1 MRCGFELGL
10 AVLSPQP
17 YSHVGVLRRYAK
29 FVYNCGQ
36 YQQASSLLV
45 SVRALTTDP
54 DKAFSAMWG
63 KLASEVLVQNWEQA
77 VEDIQALRDAIE
89 ARTTTPAI
97 MQLQQRCWLMHW
109 ALFIFGNH
117 TNGRQIVADIF
128 FHDRYLN
135 AIQVRH
141 RRGQG

>member
-1 MRCGFELGL
+1 MRLRLGL
-10 AVLSPQP
+10 AVLSPWA
-17 YSHVGVLRRYAK
+17 YSHVDVLRRYAK

-77 VEDIQALRDAIE
+77 VEDIHALRDAIE
-89 ARTTTPAI
+89 ARTTTPASP
-97 MQLQQRCWLMHW
+97 L
-109 ALFIFGNH
+109 A
-117 TNGRQIVADIF
+117 
-128 FHDRYLN
+128 
-135 AIQVRH
+135 
-141 RRGQG
+141 

>member
-1 MRCGFELGL
+1 MRLRLGL
-10 AVLSPQP
+10 AVLSPWA
-17 YSHVGVLRRYAK
+17 YSHLDVLRRYAK

-109 ALFIFGNH
+109 ALFIFGE
-117 TNGRQIVADIF
+117 A
-128 FHDRYLN
+128 
-135 AIQVRH
+135 
-141 RRGQG
+141 